1 MKRVLKI
8 LIVVLLF
15 AGINVYAENKIVYN
29 NDSYFF
35 ANENDLRI
43 GNWIPNNTYIFQSV
57 TTSYNYAT
65 QQTTVIEM
73 QNHYY
78 RFYDENNNLIKE
90 TQPNLVDLPD
100 GSNKLFQIYQVKND
114 SSSLWEITNIERD
127 GLNTT
132 ISFKI
137 VPLEENQVIRCYTPN
152 VENNSTFYNGI
163 ANKGDIVIFNTN
175 GGYISY
181 SEDYFGYDENY
192 YFYQTDYYNGRYSSF
207 KVGYKVDNQSE
218 EIDTDIT
225 KFWIYYAGGSCNG
238 TVIVFYERI
247 DPTFRIECESNTIK
261 PNSSTKCSLIM
272 NTLYL
277 YPHLNITIPKRNDYT
292 IENIKEENEEYQIE
306 EDNNKIILTSLNFLD
321 LYEEQY
327 QQFLEW
333 QEHYSEYDEDFYF
346 YDSFD
351 YYMLDEETEYVL
363 FSFTIRA
370 NETVEKQDELNSLFN
385 VGFQMLNYDED
396 VNLEKVFVVEK
407 LKNPETLTNSWILIL
422 ICFAIVMGFAYFH
435 KNNKLKEI

>member
-1 MKRVLKI
+1 
-8 LIVVLLF
+8 
-15 AGINVYAENKIVYN
+15 
-29 NDSYFF
+29 
-35 ANENDLRI
+35 
-43 GNWIPNNTYIFQSV
+43 
-57 TTSYNYAT
+57 
-65 QQTTVIEM
+65 
-73 QNHYY
+73 
-78 RFYDENNNLIKE
+78 
-90 TQPNLVDLPD
+90 
-100 GSNKLFQIYQVKND
+100 
-114 SSSLWEITNIERD
+114 
-127 GLNTT
+127 
-132 ISFKI
+132 
-137 VPLEENQVIRCYTPN
+137 
-152 VENNSTFYNGI
+152 
-163 ANKGDIVIFNTN
+163 
-175 GGYISY
+175 
-181 SEDYFGYDENY
+181 
-192 YFYQTDYYNGRYSSF
+192 
-207 KVGYKVDNQSE
+207 
-218 EIDTDIT
+218 
-225 KFWIYYAGGSCNG
+225 
-238 TVIVFYERI
+238 
-247 DPTFRIECESNTIK
+247 
-261 PNSSTKCSLIM
+261 M

-306 EDNNKIILTSLNFLD
+306 EENNKIILTSLNFLD